1 VIVQRLINTFW
12 LFGKELKSV
21 LGDPVMVILI
31 LWSFVVAVILEASGA
46 GDTVRNAAIAIVD
59 DDQSALSRQISGGLV
74 PPWFQT
80 PVAMSPEQAGAAM
93 DTGRI
98 MFVLSFPP
106 NFAADVIAGKTP
118 AVQLQVDAT
127 AVSQAQLGTDYISNI
142 VQAETRAF
150 LSGNPAAPDPPV
162 RLELRRAFN
171 ANGNPVWF
179 KAVSSLLN
187 QLSLLTI
194 ALTGAAMLRER
205 EHGTIEH
212 LMVMPLTPVEVA
224 LAKVIA
230 TMAVVLAAFTGSLLF
245 VVQGVLQVPMAGS
258 VPLLVGGA
266 AVYLWAAAAIGMFL
280 GTMARSM
287 AQFAL
292 LVIMVIIPVIMLS
305 GGMGAVESQPEIVQ
319 RLTMALPSRHFL
331 AFAKAVAFR
340 GAGIESVW
348 TELVLM
354 AGLGAIFF
362 AGSLALFRRSMSL
375 SS

>member
-1 VIVQRLINTFW
+1 MQRLSNIIW
-12 LFGKELKSV
+12 LVGKELKSV

-46 GDTVRNAAIAIVD
+46 GDTVRNAAIAVVD
-59 DDQSALSRQISGGLV
+59 EDQSALSRQITASLM

-80 PVAMSPEQAGAAM
+80 PVAMNADEARAAM
-93 DTGRI
+93 DRGQI

-106 NFAADVIAGKTP
+106 DFAVDMIAGRAP
-118 AVQLQVDAT
+118 AAQLEVDAT
-127 AVSQAQLGTDYISNI
+127 AVSQAQLGTDYLGNI
-142 VQAETRAF
+142 VRSEARTF
-150 LSGNPAAPDPPV
+150 LSGNPDAIDAS
-162 RLELRRAFN
+162 LQLTLRRAFN
-171 ANGNPVWF
+171 PNGNPVWF

-212 LMVMPLTPVEVA
+212 LMVMPLTPMEVA
-224 LAKVIA
+224 LSKVLA
-230 TMAVVLAAFTGSLLF
+230 TMAVVLAAFIGSLVF
-245 VVQGVLQVPMAGS
+245 IVQGVLQIPLAGS
-258 VPLLVGGA
+258 APLLVAGA
-266 AVYLWAAAAIGMFL
+266 AVYLWAAAAIGMLL

-305 GGMGAVESQPEIVQ
+305 GGMGAVESQPDIVQ
-319 RLTMALPSRHFL
+319 RLTLVLPSRHFL

-348 TELVLM
+348 LELVLM
-354 AGLGAIFF
+354 TGLGAVFF

-375 SS
+375 GS